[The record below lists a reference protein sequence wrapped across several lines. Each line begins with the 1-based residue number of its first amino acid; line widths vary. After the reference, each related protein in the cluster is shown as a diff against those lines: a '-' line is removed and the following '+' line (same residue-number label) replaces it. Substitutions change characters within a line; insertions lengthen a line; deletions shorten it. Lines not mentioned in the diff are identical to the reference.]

1 MAEKTKFNELVR
13 NVGLSDIHNRK
24 SLIDGKMIC
33 QMFDVKPGKIM
44 KPLTEEVMKFQI
56 LNPLADEA

>member
-1 MAEKTKFNELVR
+1 MAEQTKFNELVK

-44 KPLTEEVMKFQI
+44 KPLTEEVVKFQI

>member
-1 MAEKTKFNELVR
+1 MAEQTKFNELVK